1 MLIVDAHQDL
11 AWNMLAFGRDYTR
24 SAEETRHLEQGGLAP
39 QVNGDTLLG
48 WPDYQ
53 KGGVAVVF
61 ATLFAAPIRR
71 KLGDWDRLCYADDAQ
86 ARRLYWAQMDA
97 YYRLVADHPDKYR
110 LIQVNR
116 DLKEV
121 LDHWIDE
128 VLPEHPVGM
137 VALMEGAEGVREPA
151 DLEEWWQAGV
161 RLIGLAWAGTRYCGG
176 TREPGPL
183 TKDGYDLLDG
193 MASIGFTLDLSHMD
207 EKAALQAL
215 DYYPGQVVATHANVS
230 VLLKG
235 SQSNRHLSDRVIQ
248 GLLERGGIIG
258 VVPFNGF
265 LKVDWSRREELSLK
279 HVTAH
284 IDYICQMAGNAK
296 QVGLG
301 TDFDGGFGWQS
312 VPDGIE
318 SIADLPKIATLLAEE
333 RYSQDEV
340 MAIMGQNWISLLRRC
355 LPEEV

>member
-24 SAEETRHLEQGGLAP
+24 SAQETRRLERGGLAA

-53 KGGVAVVF
+53 KGGVAIIF

-86 ARRLYWAQMDA
+86 ARQLYRAQLEA
-97 YYRLVADHPDKYR
+97 YYRLVEVHPDHFR
-110 LIQVNR
+110 PVQVKR
-116 DLKEV
+116 DLNEV
-121 LDHWIDE
+121 LDHWIDPDQ
-128 VLPEHPVGM
+128 PEHPVGL
-137 VALMEGAEGVREPA
+137 VTLMEGAEGVRDPA
-151 DLEEWWQAGV
+151 ELEEWWQAGV
-161 RLIGLAWAGTRYCGG
+161 RLIGPAWAGTRYCGG

-183 TKDGYDLLDG
+183 TKEGYALLDG
-193 MASIGFTLDLSHMD
+193 MASFGFTLDLSHMD

-215 DYYPGQVVATHANVS
+215 DDYPGSVVATHANALA
-230 VLLKG
+230 LLKG

-248 GLLERGGIIG
+248 SLLERGGIIG
-258 VVPFNGF
+258 VVPFNSF
-265 LKVDWSRREELSLK
+265 LKPGWSQREEVSLQ
-279 HVTAH
+279 HVTAQ
-284 IDYICQMAGNAK
+284 IDYICQMAGNAQ

-301 TDFDGGFGWQS
+301 SDFDGGFGWQS
-312 VPDGIE
+312 APEGID
-318 SIADLPKIATLLAEE
+318 SIADLAKIATLLAEAG
-333 RYSQDEV
+333 YSQEDIA
-340 MAIMGQNWISLLRRC
+340 AIMGQNWISLLHRC